1 MTTINNIKNSYLKIT
16 VESPEFVDTWC
27 GSTSSF
33 ISKISNSYTINE
45 NNHPFL
51 YFNSTFSYNKKLKLQ
66 GNVYIYEDINE
77 GFYKTFCDLQY
88 YFYLLKKQIE
98 KNEFN
103 PINLYY
109 IISGNYYNDNDFK
122 NIINYNN
129 NDILYNYVKLSND
142 LYFKIRNE
150 KDKYNNGNYRLYVET
165 MYCIFTYFV
174 INCNLQIYNLKYPS
188 PTDDDYDEQQKIITN
203 KDNIKNYLQNFKSND
218 DDENKINLY
227 KIDNNLNKIQN
238 TSDKIHI
245 IQEKIDKNKIEIDNY
260 NIQNKN
266 YLIIL
271 FITIF
276 IAIIYYLFQNIFEVL
291 VFIILITI
299 IIIIYMNYNIEYF
312 AVINIESNKIE
323 LNIINTYLRNI
334 KQNSFLKEII
344 EDDISK
350 EEEKYTKN
358 KDFYERKYQ
367 KSKEIINDLLRL
379 NYIIYGLINS
389 IIYILIMIII
399 INYMNF
405 KESKII
411 KIGVSIII
419 IIIFIMLYT
428 IKNNRNFNKKD
439 FVKPM

>member
-1 MTTINNIKNSYLKIT
+1 MATIETIKNTYLKT
-16 VESPEFVDTWC
+16 SDNQFVDKWC
-27 GSTSSF
+27 GSRYSF
-33 ISKISNSYTINE
+33 ISSITTNYTI
-45 NNHPFL
+45 
-51 YFNSTFSYNKKLKLQ
+51 STTYEKKLKLQ
-66 GNVYIYEDINE
+66 GNLYIYEDIND

-88 YFYLLKKQIE
+88 FFYLLKKQIE

-109 IISGNYYNDNDFK
+109 MINGNYYNDIGFK
-122 NIINYNN
+122 DIVDYNN

-142 LYFKIRNE
+142 LYFKIRDE

-174 INCNLQIYNLKYPS
+174 INCNLQIYSEKYPN
-188 PTDDDYDEQQKIITN
+188 DDKDDADEEQKIITN
-203 KDNIKNYLQNFKSND
+203 KDNIENYLQNFKSND
-218 DDENKINLY
+218 NDENKMNLF

-245 IQEKIDKNKIEIDNY
+245 IQEKIKKNKIEIDNY
-260 NIQNKN
+260 NIENRN

-276 IAIIYYLFQNIFEVL
+276 IAIIYYLFQNIFEL
-291 VFIILITI
+291 SVFIIVI
-299 IIIIYMNYNIEYF
+299 IIIIIIFMNYNIEYF
-312 AVINIESNKIE
+312 TIINKDENKIE
-323 LNIINTYLRNI
+323 LDKINKYLNNI
-334 KQNSFLKEII
+334 KENSFLKEII

-350 EEEKYTKN
+350 EEEKYSKN

-389 IIYILIMIII
+389 ILYILIMIII
-399 INYMNF
+399 IDYMNF

-428 IKNNRNFNKKD
+428 IKNNRNFYKKD